1 MASTLLRWHHH
12 ANVGYAACAFA
23 VPYILMPHHLCHKQ
37 KTLFDLH
44 ESKAFVAF
52 AGIQFPYGCHSAQ
65 QVQSCAFAE
74 TDMYAAGA
82 IPILSI
88 TSSIHEPK
96 SRTFSA
102 SQLCI

>member
-1 MASTLLRWHHH
+1 MRKEGWQVCGQISCFRVSGQLHGAPFCASFGCIHLVVCMASTLLRWHHH

-52 AGIQFPYGCHSAQ
+52 AGI
-65 QVQSCAFAE
+65 
-74 TDMYAAGA
+74 
-82 IPILSI
+82 
-88 TSSIHEPK
+88 
-96 SRTFSA
+96 
-102 SQLCI
+102 

>member
-52 AGIQFPYGCHSAQ
+52 AGI
-65 QVQSCAFAE
+65 
-74 TDMYAAGA
+74 
-82 IPILSI
+82 
-88 TSSIHEPK
+88 
-96 SRTFSA
+96 
-102 SQLCI
+102 